1 MEDLQSLHAE
11 ISRLRALNR
20 LLQATRDSLHT
31 PDILNAVRDHI
42 GKLVDF
48 DRFGLLVAEPRGK
61 YCIVHELVT
70 KTGLNFCPP
79 GSIMPIAGTAIEWV
93 FSELR
98 TQVNHDLAQKKEFLE
113 DETLYGDQIRSIV
126 RVPLF
131 KSGMAFGIMTVKSM
145 EPNHFS
151 EADIAFLEDV
161 GLQLSSALYVSKLV
175 MELKFQASTDALTG
189 VFNRRA
195 LHEIRDQQ
203 GLMDFLEEFVID
215 HDFEDI
221 HSVAVLLI
229 DLDDFKLYNDQYGHD
244 EGDRRLVAFTQI
256 LRYAT
261 PGHQL
266 IFRYGG
272 DEFVIVLPNAL
283 EIEAHNIA
291 SHIRQTAY
299 KNGDHRGQPMSVSIG
314 VKHDAW
320 EGLSNL
326 IREADAV
333 MYDNKRRRQPQQP
346 EAKLF

>member
-1 MEDLQSLHAE
+1 
-11 ISRLRALNR
+11 
-20 LLQATRDSLHT
+20 
-31 PDILNAVRDHI
+31 
-42 GKLVDF
+42 
-48 DRFGLLVAEPRGK
+48 
-61 YCIVHELVT
+61 
-70 KTGLNFCPP
+70 
-79 GSIMPIAGTAIEWV
+79 MPIAGTAIEWI
-93 FSELR
+93 FGELR
-98 TQVNHDLAQKKEFLE
+98 THVNHDLSHKKEFLE
-113 DETLYGDQIRSIV
+113 DEPLYEDQIRSIV

-131 KSGMAFGIMTVKSM
+131 RSGMAYGVMTVKST

-151 EADIAFLEDV
+151 EADITFLEDV

-175 MELKFQASTDALTG
+175 MELKLQASTDALTG

-203 GLMDFLEEFVID
+203 GLMDFLDEFVID
-215 HDFEDI
+215 YDFEDI
-221 HSVAVLLI
+221 HSIAVLLI

-244 EGDRRLVAFTQI
+244 EGDRRLVAFAQI

-272 DEFVIVLPNAL
+272 DEFVVVLPNAT
-283 EIEAHNIA
+283 EIQAHNIA

-320 EGLSNL
+320 EGLSKL
-326 IREADAV
+326 IREADAA
-333 MYDNKRRRQPQQP
+333 MYDNKRRRQPQQS
-346 EAKLF
+346 EANLF